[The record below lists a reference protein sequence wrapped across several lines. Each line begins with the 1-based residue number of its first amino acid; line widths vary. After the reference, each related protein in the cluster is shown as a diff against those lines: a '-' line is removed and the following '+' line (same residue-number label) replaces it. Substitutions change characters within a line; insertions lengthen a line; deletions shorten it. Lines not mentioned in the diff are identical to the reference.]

1 MFGLGQ
7 EGLREDGRNCVKYVK
22 REWNRKKGRGKK
34 NFKKRGQAASRGGC
48 LKKRRGGGGGWNPM
62 IGDLCPEVLI

>member
-22 REWNRKKGRGKK
+22 REWNRKEGRGKK
-34 NFKKRGQAASRGGC
+34 NFKKWGKLGQGVGA
-48 LKKRRGGGGGWNPM
+48 LNPM
-62 IGDLCPEVLI
+62 ICDLCPEVLI